1 MVPSLIQ
8 QRPQRRG
15 DYPYRS
21 IWRIIGPGKWEGALP
36 RFNLSWVILATGFFI
51 LFFGGG
57 SRFAL
62 GLMLKPMSEDL
73 GWSRAT
79 LSFAVTFF
87 MFTSALAL
95 PLAGRL
101 VDRYSLRW
109 VLALGTTTVA
119 AGLGLMSVVSQPWQ
133 VFLVYGVLF
142 AMGHAATGNPV
153 VGVMITRWFERRRG
167 IANSVAVSGNATG
180 QLVIIGSLAAF
191 LTGAGWRNAYGLLGA
206 ANLVI
211 ALPLL
216 AAALVRWPSNRE
228 DGDEQ
233 GEGRAAEGD
242 VQRPPVASAWE
253 TESVAG
259 SGQFWLLVVLYAVC
273 GFQDFFMATHI
284 VAFAQD
290 SGIGTVL
297 AGNILALMGLL
308 GLVGVLCAGVLC
320 DALGAQ
326 RPLLMCFVMRIGIF
340 ALIIAVQ
347 NTVAILV
354 FALLYGFT
362 FLMTA
367 PLTVIFSREIF
378 GATRLGTVSGVISMV
393 HQIFGGLGA
402 LAGALIFDYRGSYDS
417 AFVLMLAL
425 SIGATALSPLLRRSG
440 GARAVSAQ

>member
-1 MVPSLIQ
+1 ML
-8 QRPQRRG
+8 RRN
-15 DYPYRS
+15 
-21 IWRIIGPGKWEGALP
+21 A
-36 RFNLSWVILATGFFI
+36 SWVILAAGFFI

-62 GLMLKPMSEDL
+62 GLMLKPMTEDL
-73 GWSRAT
+73 GWSRST
-79 LSFAVTFF
+79 LSLAVTFF

-109 VLALGTTTVA
+109 VLALGATAVA
-119 AGLGLMSVVSQPWQ
+119 AGVGLMGLVTEPWQ

-142 AMGHAATGNPV
+142 ALGHAATGNPV

-180 QLVIIGSLAAF
+180 QLVIIGTLAAF
-191 LTGAGWRNAYGLLGA
+191 LTGIGWRNAYGLLGA

-211 ALPLL
+211 AVPLL
-216 AAALVRWPSNRE
+216 VAALRRWQENGERETGTGGHRPSAE
-228 DGDEQ
+228 
-233 GEGRAAEGD
+233 RA
-242 VQRPPVASAWE
+242 PV
-253 TESVAG
+253 TVPQDTDSVIR

-273 GFQDFFMATHI
+273 GFQDFFMATHV
-284 VAFAQD
+284 VAFALD
-290 SGIGTVL
+290 SGIGTLL
-297 AGNILALMGLL
+297 AGNILALMGLM
-308 GLVGVLCAGVLC
+308 GLVGVLCAGFLC
-320 DALGAQ
+320 DTLGAQ

-347 NTVAILV
+347 NTPVILL
-354 FALLYGFT
+354 FALHYGFT

-378 GATRLGTVSGVISMV
+378 GAMRLGTVSGVISMV

-402 LAGALIFDYRGSYDS
+402 LAGALMFDYWGSYDE
-417 AFVLMLAL
+417 AFVLMLGL
-425 SIGATALSPLLRRSG
+425 SIGATALSPLLHRGG
-440 GARAVSAQ
+440 GAQVTAQG

>member
-1 MVPSLIQ
+1 MPRLSL
-8 QRPQRRG
+8 
-15 DYPYRS
+15 S
-21 IWRIIGPGKWEGALP
+21 
-36 RFNLSWVILATGFFI
+36 SVILTAGFFI

-62 GLMLKPMSEDL
+62 GLMLKPMTEDL
-73 GWSRAT
+73 GWSRST

-95 PLAGRL
+95 PVAGKL

-109 VLALGTTTVA
+109 VLALGAMAVVA
-119 AGLGLMSVVSQPWQ
+119 GVGLMSVVSQPWQ

-142 AMGHAATGNPV
+142 AMGHAATSNPV

-180 QLVIIGSLAAF
+180 QLLIISALAAF
-191 LTGAGWRNAYGLLGA
+191 LTGAGWRSAYGLLGA

-216 AAALVRWPSNRE
+216 VAALTRWPSNLDR
-228 DGDEQ
+228 G
-233 GEGRAAEGD
+233 GESDSRQAAGGHQAQEAVTQESD
-242 VQRPPVASAWE
+242 
-253 TESVAG
+253 SVAR

-290 SGIGTVL
+290 SGIRTVL
-297 AGNILALMGLL
+297 AGNILALMGLM
-308 GLVGVLCAGVLC
+308 GLVGVLSAGFLC

-347 NTVAILV
+347 NTPAIVV

-367 PLTVIFSREIF
+367 PLTVIFSRDIF
-378 GATRLGTVSGVISMV
+378 GAARLGTVSGVISMV

-402 LAGALIFDYRGSYDS
+402 LVGALIFDYRGSYDS

-425 SIGATALSPLLRRSG
+425 SIGATALSPLLHRSG
-440 GARAVSAQ
+440 GAAAMSAR

>member
-1 MVPSLIQ
+1 MV
-8 QRPQRRG
+8 
-15 DYPYRS
+15 
-21 IWRIIGPGKWEGALP
+21 
-36 RFNLSWVILATGFFI
+36 LAAGFFI

-62 GLMLKPMSEDL
+62 GLMLKPMTEDL
-73 GWSRAT
+73 EWSRST

-109 VLALGTTTVA
+109 VLALGALAVS
-119 AGLGLMSVVSQPWQ
+119 GGVGLMGVVSQPWQ

-142 AMGHAATGNPV
+142 AMGHAATSNPV
-153 VGVMITRWFERRRG
+153 VGVMITRRFQRRRG
-167 IANSVAVSGNATG
+167 IANSVAVSGNAMG
-180 QLVIIGSLAAF
+180 QLVIIGTLAAF
-191 LTGAGWRNAYGLLGA
+191 LTNIGWRNAFGLLGA
-206 ANLVI
+206 ANLLI
-211 ALPLL
+211 AVPLL
-216 AAALVRWPSNRE
+216 VAALKPWRANGTDSGSGSGRQEGLAGSEENPDVTVPLGPPSVL
-228 DGDEQ
+228 
-233 GEGRAAEGD
+233 A
-242 VQRPPVASAWE
+242 
-253 TESVAG
+253 
-259 SGQFWLLVVLYAVC
+259 SGQFWLLLILYAIC

-290 SGIGTVL
+290 SGVGTAL
-297 AGNILALMGLL
+297 AGNILALMGLM
-308 GLVGVLCAGVLC
+308 GLVGVLGAGVLC

-326 RPLLMCFVMRIGIF
+326 RPTLLCFVMRIGIF
-340 ALIIAVQ
+340 GLIIAVQ
-347 NTVAILV
+347 NTPVIVV

-378 GATRLGTVSGVISMV
+378 GPVRLGTVSGTISMV

-402 LAGALIFDYRGSYDS
+402 LVGALIYDYRGSYDG

-425 SIGATALSPLLRRSG
+425 SLGATVMCPFLKRSG
-440 GARAVSAQ
+440 GSRVAPAG

>member
-1 MVPSLIQ
+1 M
-8 QRPQRRG
+8 
-15 DYPYRS
+15 
-21 IWRIIGPGKWEGALP
+21 P
-36 RFNLSWVILATGFFI
+36 RLNLSWVILAAGFFI

-62 GLMLKPMSEDL
+62 GLMLKPMTEDL
-73 GWSRAT
+73 GWSRST

-95 PLAGRL
+95 PVAGRL
-101 VDRYSLRW
+101 VDRFSLRW
-109 VLALGTTTVA
+109 VLALGATAVA
-119 AGLGLMSVVSQPWQ
+119 AGVGLMGMVSQPWQ

-191 LTGAGWRNAYGLLGA
+191 LTGAGWRNAYALLGA
-206 ANLVI
+206 ANLLI

-216 AAALVRWPSNRE
+216 AAALLRWPANR
-228 DGDEQ
+228 DGD
-233 GEGRAAEGD
+233 GESDRRQSAGGR
-242 VQRPPVASAWE
+242 VQPDRSEAWE
-253 TESVAG
+253 TGAVAR

-297 AGNILALMGLL
+297 AGNVLALMGLM
-308 GLVGVLCAGVLC
+308 GLVGVLCAGFLC

-340 ALIIAVQ
+340 GLIIAVQ
-347 NTVAILV
+347 NTPVILV

-367 PLTVIFSREIF
+367 PLTVIFSRDIF

-393 HQIFGGLGA
+393 HQVFGGLGA
-402 LAGALIFDYRGSYDS
+402 LVGALIFDFRGSYDS

-425 SIGATALSPLLRRSG
+425 SIGATALSPLLHRTG
-440 GARAVSAQ
+440 GHRAATAR

>member
-1 MVPSLIQ
+1 MSRL
-8 QRPQRRG
+8 
-15 DYPYRS
+15 S
-21 IWRIIGPGKWEGALP
+21 
-36 RFNLSWVILATGFFI
+36 LSWVILTAGFFI

-62 GLMLKPMSEDL
+62 GLMLKPMTEDL
-73 GWSRAT
+73 GWSRST
-79 LSFAVTFF
+79 LSLAVTFF

-109 VLALGTTTVA
+109 VLAFGALAVA
-119 AGLGLMSVVSQPWQ
+119 VGVGLMGRVTEPWQ

-180 QLVIIGSLAAF
+180 QLVIIGALAAF
-191 LTGAGWRNAYGLLGA
+191 LSNVGWRNAFGLLGVV
-206 ANLVI
+206 NLLIAVPLLVSAI
-211 ALPLL
+211 RSWPATDGPSRRIEEKEDGPALPGANE
-216 AAALVRWPSNRE
+216 AAIPLTPPS
-228 DGDEQ
+228 
-233 GEGRAAEGD
+233 
-242 VQRPPVASAWE
+242 VVA
-253 TESVAG
+253 

-273 GFQDFFMATHI
+273 GFQDFFMATHV
-284 VAFAQD
+284 VAFALD

-297 AGNILALMGLL
+297 AGNILALMGLM
-308 GLVGVLCAGVLC
+308 GLVGVLCAGLLC
-320 DALGAQ
+320 DFLGAQ

-347 NTVAILV
+347 NTPVIVV
-354 FALLYGFT
+354 FSLLYGFT

-378 GATRLGTVSGVISMV
+378 GPLRLGTVSGTISMV
-393 HQIFGGLGA
+393 HQMFGGLGA
-402 LAGALIFDYRGSYDS
+402 LVGALMFDHWGAYDG
-417 AFVLMLAL
+417 AFVLMLGL
-425 SIGATALSPLLRRSG
+425 SIGATALSPLLHRGVVRQG
-440 GARAVSAQ
+440 VTDG

>member
-1 MVPSLIQ
+1 M
-8 QRPQRRG
+8 
-15 DYPYRS
+15 
-21 IWRIIGPGKWEGALP
+21 P
-36 RFNLSWVILATGFFI
+36 RLNLSWVILAAGFFI

-62 GLMLKPMSEDL
+62 GLMLKPMTEDL
-73 GWSRAT
+73 GWSRST

-95 PLAGRL
+95 PVAGRL

-109 VLALGTTTVA
+109 VLALGATAVA
-119 AGLGLMSVVSQPWQ
+119 AGVGLMGVVSQPWQ

-153 VGVMITRWFERRRG
+153 VGVMITRWFQRRRG

-216 AAALVRWPSNRE
+216 AAALLRWPAN
-228 DGDEQ
+228 G
-233 GEGRAAEGD
+233 AEGAQNAGGYSGEER
-242 VQRPPVASAWE
+242 VRRAGEAASWE
-253 TESVAG
+253 TDSVAR
-259 SGQFWLLVVLYAVC
+259 SSQFWLLVVLYAVC
-273 GFQDFFMATHI
+273 GFQDFFMATHV

-297 AGNILALMGLL
+297 AGNMLALMGLM
-308 GLVGVLCAGVLC
+308 GLVGVLCAGFLC

-347 NTVAILV
+347 NTPVILV

-402 LAGALIFDYRGSYDS
+402 LVGALIFDYRGSYDS
-417 AFVLMLAL
+417 ALVLMLAL
-425 SIGATALSPLLRRSG
+425 SIAATALSPLLHRSVG
-440 GARAVSAQ
+440 VGAKP

>member
-1 MVPSLIQ
+1 M
-8 QRPQRRG
+8 
-15 DYPYRS
+15 
-21 IWRIIGPGKWEGALP
+21 P
-36 RFNLSWVILATGFFI
+36 RLNLSWVILAAGFFI

-62 GLMLKPMSEDL
+62 GLMLKPMTEDL
-73 GWSRAT
+73 GWSRST

-95 PLAGRL
+95 PVAGRL

-109 VLALGTTTVA
+109 VLALGATAVA
-119 AGLGLMSVVSQPWQ
+119 AGVGLMGVVSQPWQ

-153 VGVMITRWFERRRG
+153 VGVMITRWFQRRRG

-216 AAALVRWPSNRE
+216 AAALLRWPAN
-228 DGDEQ
+228 G
-233 GEGRAAEGD
+233 AEGAQNAGGYAGEER
-242 VQRPPVASAWE
+242 VRRAGEAASWE
-253 TESVAG
+253 TDSVAR

-273 GFQDFFMATHI
+273 GFQDFFMATHV

-297 AGNILALMGLL
+297 AGNMLALMGLM
-308 GLVGVLCAGVLC
+308 GLVGVLCAGFLC

-347 NTVAILV
+347 NTPVILV

-393 HQIFGGLGA
+393 HQIFRR
-402 LAGALIFDYRGSYDS
+402 AGRAG
-417 AFVLMLAL
+417 
-425 SIGATALSPLLRRSG
+425 G
-440 GARAVSAQ
+440 GADFRLPGQLRQRFCANAGPVHRGHRPFAPAAPERWRWGRTVKGNGQPVRLPKVDHLS

>member
-1 MVPSLIQ
+1 M
-8 QRPQRRG
+8 
-15 DYPYRS
+15 
-21 IWRIIGPGKWEGALP
+21 P
-36 RFNLSWVILATGFFI
+36 RLSLSWVILAAGFFI

-62 GLMLKPMSEDL
+62 GLMLKPMTEDL
-73 GWSRAT
+73 GWSRST

-95 PLAGRL
+95 PVAGRL

-109 VLALGTTTVA
+109 VLALGATAVA
-119 AGLGLMSVVSQPWQ
+119 AGVGLMGVVSQPWQ

-153 VGVMITRWFERRRG
+153 VGVMITRWFQRRRG

-216 AAALVRWPSNRE
+216 AAALLRWPAN
-228 DGDEQ
+228 G
-233 GEGRAAEGD
+233 AEGSQNAGGYAGED
-242 VQRPPVASAWE
+242 RVRRAGEAASWE
-253 TESVAG
+253 RDSVAR

-273 GFQDFFMATHI
+273 GFQDFFMATHV

-297 AGNILALMGLL
+297 AGNMLALMGLM
-308 GLVGVLCAGVLC
+308 GLVGVLCAGFLC

-347 NTVAILV
+347 NTPVILV

-402 LAGALIFDYRGSYDS
+402 LVGALIFDYRGSYDS

-425 SIGATALSPLLRRSG
+425 SVAATALSPLLHRSVG
-440 GARAVSAQ
+440 VGAKP

>member
-1 MVPSLIQ
+1 MPRLN
-8 QRPQRRG
+8 
-15 DYPYRS
+15 
-21 IWRIIGPGKWEGALP
+21 PG
-36 RFNLSWVILATGFFI
+36 WVILAAGFFI

-62 GLMLKPMSEDL
+62 GLMLKPMTDEL
-73 GWSRAT
+73 GWSRST

-109 VLALGTTTVA
+109 VLAIGATTVA
-119 AGLGLMSVVSQPWQ
+119 VGVALMGRVDQPWQ
-133 VFLVYGVLF
+133 VFLIYGGLF

-191 LTGAGWRNAYGLLGA
+191 LTNTGWRNAFGLLGA

-211 ALPLL
+211 AVPLIL
-216 AAALVRWPSNRE
+216 AALKSWPGADDRSARVDVRE
-228 DGDEQ
+228 DG
-233 GEGRAAEGD
+233 AAEVEAAHVAVPLG
-242 VQRPPVASAWE
+242 PPSIVA
-253 TESVAG
+253 
-259 SGQFWLLVVLYAVC
+259 SGQFRLLVLLYAVC
-273 GFQDFFMATHI
+273 GFQDFFMATHV

-290 SGIGTVL
+290 SGIGTAL
-297 AGNILALMGLL
+297 AGNILALMGLM
-308 GLVGVLCAGVLC
+308 GLVGVLCAGVLS
-320 DALGAQ
+320 DAFGAQ
-326 RPLLMCFVMRIGIF
+326 RPLALCFVMRIGIF

-347 NTVAILV
+347 NTPAILV
-354 FALLYGFT
+354 FSLLYGFT

-378 GATRLGTVSGVISMV
+378 GPARLGTVSGAISMV
-393 HQIFGGLGA
+393 HQMFGGLGA
-402 LAGALIFDYRGSYDS
+402 LVGALIFDYSGSYDG
-417 AFVLMLAL
+417 AFILMLGL
-425 SIGATALSPLLRRSG
+425 SIGATVLSPSLHRSG
-440 GARAVSAQ
+440 GPQAVAAG

>member
-1 MVPSLIQ
+1 MIRLS
-8 QRPQRRG
+8 
-15 DYPYRS
+15 
-21 IWRIIGPGKWEGALP
+21 PG
-36 RFNLSWVILATGFFI
+36 WVILAAGFFI

-62 GLMLKPMSEDL
+62 GLMLKPMTEDL
-73 GWSRAT
+73 GWSRST

-109 VLALGTTTVA
+109 VLALGALAVA
-119 AGLGLMSVVSQPWQ
+119 GGVGLMGVVSQPWQ

-153 VGVMITRWFERRRG
+153 VGVMITRQFQRRRG

-180 QLVIIGSLAAF
+180 QLIIIGTLAAF
-191 LTGAGWRNAYGLLGA
+191 LTNSGWRSAFGLLGA
-206 ANLVI
+206 ANLLI
-211 ALPLL
+211 AVPLL
-216 AAALVRWPSNRE
+216 IAALKPWRE
-228 DGDEQ
+228 NGTDSTGGSGRQDGLA
-233 GEGRAAEGD
+233 GAEGNPD
-242 VQRPPVASAWE
+242 VTVPLGQP
-253 TESVAG
+253 SVLA
-259 SGQFWLLVVLYAVC
+259 SGQFWLLLILYAIC

-290 SGIGTVL
+290 SGVGTVL
-297 AGNILALMGLL
+297 AGNILALMGLM

-326 RPLLMCFVMRIGIF
+326 RPTLLCFVMRIGIF
-340 ALIIAVQ
+340 GLIIAVQ
-347 NTVAILV
+347 NTPVIAV

-378 GATRLGTVSGVISMV
+378 GPVRLGTVSGTISMV

-402 LAGALIFDYRGSYDS
+402 LVGALIYDHRGSYDG

-425 SIGATALSPLLRRSG
+425 SLGATVMCPLLRRSG
-440 GARAVSAQ
+440 GSRAATAG

>member
-1 MVPSLIQ
+1 M
-8 QRPQRRG
+8 
-15 DYPYRS
+15 
-21 IWRIIGPGKWEGALP
+21 P
-36 RFNLSWVILATGFFI
+36 RLNLNWMILAAGFFI

-62 GLMLKPMSEDL
+62 GLMLKPMTEDL
-73 GWSRAT
+73 GWSRST

-95 PLAGRL
+95 PVAGRL

-109 VLALGTTTVA
+109 VLALGATAVA
-119 AGLGLMSVVSQPWQ
+119 AGVGLMGVVSQPWQ

-153 VGVMITRWFERRRG
+153 VGVMITRWFQRRRG

-191 LTGAGWRNAYGLLGA
+191 LTGAGWRNAYGLLGT

-216 AAALVRWPSNRE
+216 AAALLRWPAN
-228 DGDEQ
+228 G
-233 GEGRAAEGD
+233 AEGAQNAGGYAGED
-242 VQRPPVASAWE
+242 RVRRAGEAASWE
-253 TESVAG
+253 TDAVAR
-259 SGQFWLLVVLYAVC
+259 SSQFWLLVVLYAVC
-273 GFQDFFMATHI
+273 GFQDFFMATHV

-297 AGNILALMGLL
+297 AGNMLALMGLM
-308 GLVGVLCAGVLC
+308 GLVGVLCAGFLC

-326 RPLLMCFVMRIGIF
+326 RPLLMCFAMRIGIF

-347 NTVAILV
+347 NTPVILV

-402 LAGALIFDYRGSYDS
+402 LVGALIFDYRGSYDS
-417 AFVLMLAL
+417 ALVLMLAL
-425 SIGATALSPLLRRSG
+425 SIAATALSPLLHRSVG
-440 GARAVSAQ
+440 VGAEP

>member
-1 MVPSLIQ
+1 M
-8 QRPQRRG
+8 QR
-15 DYPYRS
+15 
-21 IWRIIGPGKWEGALP
+21 L
-36 RFNLSWVILATGFFI
+36 NLSWVILAAGFFI

-62 GLMLKPMSEDL
+62 GLMLKPMTEDL
-73 GWSRAT
+73 GWSRST

-109 VLALGTTTVA
+109 VLALGAMAVA
-119 AGLGLMSVVSQPWQ
+119 AGVGLMGRVTEPWQ
-133 VFLVYGVLF
+133 VFLIYGVLF
-142 AMGHAATGNPV
+142 AMGHAATGNPI

-180 QLVIIGSLAAF
+180 QLVIIGTLAAF
-191 LTGAGWRNAYGLLGA
+191 LTNTGWRNAFGLLGA
-206 ANLVI
+206 ANLLIAIPLILVALKFRPGTESDSARGGDPTDGSVDVSEPQLAVPLGPPSVI
-211 ALPLL
+211 A
-216 AAALVRWPSNRE
+216 
-228 DGDEQ
+228 
-233 GEGRAAEGD
+233 
-242 VQRPPVASAWE
+242 
-253 TESVAG
+253 

-273 GFQDFFMATHI
+273 GFQDFFMATHV

-297 AGNILALMGLL
+297 AGNILALMGLM
-308 GLVGVLCAGVLC
+308 GLIGVLCAGLLC

-326 RPLLMCFVMRIGIF
+326 RPLLLCFVMRIGIF

-347 NTVAILV
+347 NTPAILV
-354 FALLYGFT
+354 FSLLYGFT

-378 GATRLGTVSGVISMV
+378 GPTRLGTVSGTISMV
-393 HQIFGGLGA
+393 HQIFGGVGA
-402 LAGALIFDYRGSYDS
+402 LAGALIFDHWGSYDG
-417 AFVLMLAL
+417 AFILMLAL
-425 SIGATALSPLLRRSG
+425 SIGATAISPLLHSSDRSQ
-440 GARAVSAQ
+440 AVRVG

>member
-1 MVPSLIQ
+1 M
-8 QRPQRRG
+8 
-15 DYPYRS
+15 
-21 IWRIIGPGKWEGALP
+21 P
-36 RFNLSWVILATGFFI
+36 RVSLSWVILAAGFFI

-62 GLMLKPMSEDL
+62 GLMLKPMTEDL
-73 GWSRAT
+73 GWSRST

-109 VLALGTTTVA
+109 VLALGATAVA
-119 AGLGLMSVVSQPWQ
+119 AGVGLMGVVSHPWQ

-153 VGVMITRWFERRRG
+153 VGVMITRWFHRRRG

-180 QLVIIGSLAAF
+180 QLVIIGTLAAF
-191 LTGAGWRNAYGLLGA
+191 LTNIGWRNAFGLLGV
-206 ANLVI
+206 ANLLV
-211 ALPLL
+211 AVPLIVAAFTARSRADADASGFGGQEGI
-216 AAALVRWPSNRE
+216 AAAAREAAVPLGSPSVL
-228 DGDEQ
+228 
-233 GEGRAAEGD
+233 A
-242 VQRPPVASAWE
+242 
-253 TESVAG
+253 
-259 SGQFWLLVVLYAVC
+259 SGQFWLLLVLYAVC

-290 SGIGTVL
+290 SGVGTVL
-297 AGNILALMGLL
+297 AGNILALMGLM
-308 GLVGVLCAGVLC
+308 GLIGVLCAGVLC

-326 RPLLMCFVMRIGIF
+326 RPLLLCFVMRIGIF
-340 ALIIAVQ
+340 GLIIATQ
-347 NTVAILV
+347 NTPAIVV

-378 GATRLGTVSGVISMV
+378 GHVRLGTVSGTISMV

-402 LAGALIFDYRGSYDS
+402 LAGALIFDHWGSYDG
-417 AFVLMLAL
+417 AFILMLAL
-425 SIGATALSPLLRRSG
+425 SIGATALSPLLNRG
-440 GARAVSAQ
+440 GGTRPVMEG

>member
-1 MVPSLIQ
+1 M
-8 QRPQRRG
+8 
-15 DYPYRS
+15 
-21 IWRIIGPGKWEGALP
+21 P
-36 RFNLSWVILATGFFI
+36 RLNASWVILAAGFFI

-62 GLMLKPMSEDL
+62 GLMLKPMTEDL
-73 GWSRAT
+73 GWSRST
-79 LSFAVTFF
+79 LSLAVTFF

-109 VLALGTTTVA
+109 VLALGATAVA
-119 AGLGLMSVVSQPWQ
+119 AGVGLMGLVTAPWQ

-180 QLVIIGSLAAF
+180 QLVIIGTLAAF
-191 LTGAGWRNAYGLLGA
+191 LAGIGWRNAYALLGA
-206 ANLVI
+206 ANLLI

-216 AAALVRWPSNRE
+216 AAALKRWQGNGE
-228 DGDEQ
+228 DAGDI
-233 GEGRAAEGD
+233 GRRQAPEERNPATD
-242 VQRPPVASAWE
+242 SRD
-253 TESVAG
+253 THSVVG

-273 GFQDFFMATHI
+273 GFQDFFMATHV
-284 VAFAQD
+284 VAFALD

-297 AGNILALMGLL
+297 AGNILALMGLM
-308 GLVGVLCAGVLC
+308 GLVGVLCAGFLC

-347 NTVAILV
+347 NTPVILV

-378 GATRLGTVSGVISMV
+378 GPMRLGTVSGVISMV

-402 LAGALIFDYRGSYDS
+402 LAGALMFDHWGNYEG

-425 SIGATALSPLLRRSG
+425 SIGATALSPLLHRGG
-440 GARAVSAQ
+440 GARVAAPQ

>member
-1 MVPSLIQ
+1 M
-8 QRPQRRG
+8 
-15 DYPYRS
+15 
-21 IWRIIGPGKWEGALP
+21 P
-36 RFNLSWVILATGFFI
+36 RFSVGWVILAAGFFI

-62 GLMLKPMSEDL
+62 GLMLKPMTEDL
-73 GWSRAT
+73 GWSRST

-95 PLAGRL
+95 PVAGRL

-109 VLALGTTTVA
+109 VLALGALAVA
-119 AGLGLMSVVSQPWQ
+119 AGIGLMGAVSQPWQ

-153 VGVMITRWFERRRG
+153 VGVMITRWFQRRRG

-180 QLVIIGSLAAF
+180 QLVIIGTLAAF
-191 LTGAGWRNAYGLLGA
+191 LTNIGWRNAFALLGA
-206 ANLVI
+206 ANLLIAVPLVI
-211 ALPLL
+211 SALKP
-216 AAALVRWPSNRE
+216 WRE
-228 DGDEQ
+228 SDGASAG
-233 GEGRAAEGD
+233 GEGRDQTRAGTHAEPQVTVPLG
-242 VQRPPVASAWE
+242 PP
-253 TESVAG
+253 SVLK
-259 SGQFWLLVVLYAVC
+259 SGQFWLLLVLYAVC
-273 GFQDFFMATHI
+273 GFQDFFMATHV

-290 SGIGTVL
+290 SGVGTVL

-326 RPLLMCFVMRIGIF
+326 RPMLLCFVMRIGIF

-347 NTVAILV
+347 TVPVIVV

-378 GATRLGTVSGVISMV
+378 GTVRLGTVSGTISMV

-402 LAGALIFDYRGSYDS
+402 LVGALIYDHWGSYNG
-417 AFVLMLAL
+417 AFILMLAL
-425 SIGATALSPLLRRSG
+425 SIGATALSPLVQRSG
-440 GARAVSAQ
+440 GSRVATSG

>member
-1 MVPSLIQ
+1 M
-8 QRPQRRG
+8 
-15 DYPYRS
+15 
-21 IWRIIGPGKWEGALP
+21 P
-36 RFNLSWVILATGFFI
+36 RLNLSWVILAAGFFI

-62 GLMLKPMSEDL
+62 GLMLKPMTEDL
-73 GWSRAT
+73 GWSRST

-95 PLAGRL
+95 PVAGRL

-109 VLALGTTTVA
+109 VLALGATAVA
-119 AGLGLMSVVSQPWQ
+119 AGVGLMGVVSQPWQ

-153 VGVMITRWFERRRG
+153 VGVMITRWFQRRRG

-216 AAALVRWPSNRE
+216 AAALLRWPAN
-228 DGDEQ
+228 G
-233 GEGRAAEGD
+233 AEGAQNAGGYAGEER
-242 VQRPPVASAWE
+242 VRRAGEAASWE
-253 TESVAG
+253 TDSVAR

-273 GFQDFFMATHI
+273 GFQDFFMATHV

-297 AGNILALMGLL
+297 AGNMLALMGLM
-308 GLVGVLCAGVLC
+308 GLVGVLCAGFLC

-347 NTVAILV
+347 NTPVILV

-402 LAGALIFDYRGSYDS
+402 LVGALIFDYRGSYDS

-425 SIGATALSPLLRRSG
+425 SIAATALSPLLYRSVG
-440 GARAVSAQ
+440 VGAEP

>member
-1 MVPSLIQ
+1 M
-8 QRPQRRG
+8 
-15 DYPYRS
+15 
-21 IWRIIGPGKWEGALP
+21 P
-36 RFNLSWVILATGFFI
+36 RLNLSWMILAAGFFI

-62 GLMLKPMSEDL
+62 GLMLKPMTEDL
-73 GWSRAT
+73 SWSRST

-95 PLAGRL
+95 PVAGRL

-109 VLALGTTTVA
+109 VLALGATAVA
-119 AGLGLMSVVSQPWQ
+119 AGVGLMGVVSQPWQ

-153 VGVMITRWFERRRG
+153 VGVMITRWFQRRRG

-216 AAALVRWPSNRE
+216 AAALLRWPANGAEGAQNAGGDARE
-228 DGDEQ
+228 DRVRRA
-233 GEGRAAEGD
+233 GEAA
-242 VQRPPVASAWE
+242 SWE
-253 TESVAG
+253 TDSVAR

-273 GFQDFFMATHI
+273 GFQDFFMATHV

-297 AGNILALMGLL
+297 AGNMLALMGLM
-308 GLVGVLCAGVLC
+308 GLVGVLCAGFLC

-347 NTVAILV
+347 NRPVILV

-402 LAGALIFDYRGSYDS
+402 LVGALIFDYLGSYDS

-425 SIGATALSPLLRRSG
+425 SIAATALSPLLHRSVG
-440 GARAVSAQ
+440 VGAEP

>member
-1 MVPSLIQ
+1 M
-8 QRPQRRG
+8 
-15 DYPYRS
+15 
-21 IWRIIGPGKWEGALP
+21 P
-36 RFNLSWVILATGFFI
+36 RFSLSWVILAAGFFI

-62 GLMLKPMSEDL
+62 GLMLKPMTEDL
-73 GWSRAT
+73 GWSRST

-109 VLALGTTTVA
+109 VLAFGATAVALGV
-119 AGLGLMSVVSQPWQ
+119 GLMGRVSEPWQ

-153 VGVMITRWFERRRG
+153 VGVMITRRFERRRG

-180 QLVIIGSLAAF
+180 QLVIIGTLAAF
-191 LTGAGWRNAYGLLGA
+191 LTNIGWRNAFGLLGA

-211 ALPLL
+211 AVPLIL
-216 AAALVRWPSNRE
+216 AALKAWP
-228 DGDEQ
+228 GT
-233 GEGRAAEGD
+233 AAESAAESARGD
-242 VQRPPVASAWE
+242 AEEKGKAEVEAAQVAVPLGPP
-253 TESVAG
+253 SVMR

-273 GFQDFFMATHI
+273 GFQDFFMATHV

-297 AGNILALMGLL
+297 SGNILALMGLM
-308 GLVGVLCAGVLC
+308 GLVGVLCAGVMS

-326 RPLLMCFVMRIGIF
+326 RPLALCFVMRIGIF

-347 NTVAILV
+347 NTPVILV

-367 PLTVIFSREIF
+367 PLTVIFAREIF
-378 GATRLGTVSGVISMV
+378 GPARLGTVSGTISMV

-402 LAGALIFDYRGSYDS
+402 LGGALIFDHWGSYNF
-417 AFVLMLAL
+417 AFIVMLGL
-425 SIGATALSPLLRRSG
+425 SIGATALSPLLHRSG
-440 GARAVSAQ
+440 GSYGTRAVAEG